1 MAQLVELCTGRSIL
15 PSSTSNEQM
24 ILTLETVFAMLVEI
38 TERAM
43 AHCDTKDVLIVSGVG
58 CNERL
63 QEMMRIMCSERGGRL
78 FATDDRYCIDNGAM
92 IAHTGLLAY
101 CNGLTTPLE
110 GSTFNRGSEL
120 MKYMQFGERR
130 ICLMQM
136 ALTVEVGVCSR
147 WAVQVGVCRVVQQ
160 SFGVVYGDLSTSPI
174 YVFTNTFSGRL
185 KLHESSDDI
194 VLGVLSLVFW
204 TLTIIPLCKY
214 IIFALGTDDNGE
226 GVSRNL

>member
-1 MAQLVELCTGRSIL
+1 MARLVELCTGRSIL

-43 AHCDTKDVLIVSGVG
+43 AHCDTKDALIVSGVG
-58 CNERL
+58 CNEWL

-136 ALTVEVGVCSR
+136 VLTVEVGVCSR

-160 SFGVVYGDLSTSPI
+160 
-174 YVFTNTFSGRL
+174 
-185 KLHESSDDI
+185 
-194 VLGVLSLVFW
+194 LGVCSVVQQVGCAGAA
-204 TLTIIPLCKY
+204 CK
-214 IIFALGTDDNGE
+214 E
-226 GVSRNL
+226 GVQGDVVGR

>member
-1 MAQLVELCTGRSIL
+1 
-15 PSSTSNEQM
+15 M

-43 AHCDTKDVLIVSGVG
+43 AHCDTKDALIVSGVG

-136 ALTVEVGVCSR
+136 VLTVEVGVCSR

-160 SFGVVYGDLSTSPI
+160 VGCASGGRGGGSGWGGAAVGCVQVVEEEKFLFSFS
-174 YVFTNTFSGRL
+174 FFFFFFS
-185 KLHESSDDI
+185 
-194 VLGVLSLVFW
+194 
-204 TLTIIPLCKY
+204 
-214 IIFALGTDDNGE
+214 
-226 GVSRNL
+226 

>member
-1 MAQLVELCTGRSIL
+1 MARLVELCTGRSIL

-24 ILTLETVFAMLVEI
+24 ILTLVLFARVPTLSNDPSPGYNIEQETVFAMLVEI

-43 AHCDTKDVLIVSGVG
+43 AHCDTKDALIVSGVG
-58 CNERL
+58 CNEWL

-136 ALTVEVGVCSR
+136 VLTVEV
-147 WAVQVGVCRVVQQ
+147 
-160 SFGVVYGDLSTSPI
+160 TI
-174 YVFTNTFSGRL
+174 
-185 KLHESSDDI
+185 SSH
-194 VLGVLSLVFW
+194 L
-204 TLTIIPLCKY
+204 
-214 IIFALGTDDNGE
+214 
-226 GVSRNL
+226 